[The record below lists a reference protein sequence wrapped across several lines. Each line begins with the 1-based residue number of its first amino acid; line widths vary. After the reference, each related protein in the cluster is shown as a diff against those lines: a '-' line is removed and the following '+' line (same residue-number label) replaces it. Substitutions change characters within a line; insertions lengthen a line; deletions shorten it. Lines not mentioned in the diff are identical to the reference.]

1 MKRRI
6 MVLLCAFL
14 AGILLSGNVVSQE
27 GENTEEGLKV
37 LKSAFCEKVEEREP
51 VGKSNEFPKDIG
63 RVYFWTS
70 IHGTESPV
78 TIKHVWY
85 YNEKKMLEVPL
96 SIKYKRT
103 RTWSYK
109 TILPEWVG
117 EWQVEVVDEDDSVLG
132 KYFFKIID

>member
-1 MKRRI
+1 MKRLI

-27 GENTEEGLKV
+27 EKNTEEGLKV
-37 LKSAFCEKVEEREP
+37 LKSAFCEKVEKREP

-63 RVYFWTS
+63 RVYYWTS

-96 SIKYKRT
+96 SIEYKRT

-109 TILPEWVG
+109 TILPELVG
-117 EWQVEVVDEDDSVLG
+117 EWQVEVVDENTNVLG
-132 KYFFKIID
+132 KYSFKIID